1 MDVKQIVK
9 VLAVAFSGALMTTW
23 AYLMGS
29 AEKAE
34 KQKDILTPDDS
45 FEDDGEELS
54 ADTQ

>member
-1 MDVKQIVK
+1 MKQIVK